1 MTSKE
6 LNKTIDQLRNS
17 PETANI
23 QIAALYEI
31 AYQIAK
37 LNEHF
42 EMVDGAVFG
51 QQKPQYSITV
61 PKNGICPVCGDLL
74 ANGKACWTVG
84 GVLKYHIA
92 CGGMNAKKEK
102 EK

>member
-1 MTSKE
+1 MTSEE

-31 AYQIAK
+31 AFQLAK

-51 QQKPQYSITV
+51 
-61 PKNGICPVCGDLL
+61 
-74 ANGKACWTVG
+74 
-84 GVLKYHIA
+84 GVN
-92 CGGMNAKKEK
+92 NAKKEK
-102 EK
+102 EKQIRKT